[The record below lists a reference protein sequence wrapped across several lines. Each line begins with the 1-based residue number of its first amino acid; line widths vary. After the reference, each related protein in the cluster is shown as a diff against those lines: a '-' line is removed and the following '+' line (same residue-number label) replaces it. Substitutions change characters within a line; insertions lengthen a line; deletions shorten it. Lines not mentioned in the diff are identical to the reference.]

1 MTSKDVSSIKN
12 RCTEENKAKCESE
25 GKLCNPN
32 PKSKNI
38 CFNNTEINRK
48 KIKDAM
54 NNKKFADLMKYLNFK
69 KDNKYNYK
77 IIALFKK
84 DFYKYFLPKNH
95 TSLSLSKNK
104 LNRNP
109 KYNSI

>member
-1 MTSKDVSSIKN
+1 MISKNKKYIIYFFVFRYILLENMTSKDVSSIKN

-48 KIKDAM
+48 K
-54 NNKKFADLMKYLNFK
+54 
-69 KDNKYNYK
+69 
-77 IIALFKK
+77 
-84 DFYKYFLPKNH
+84 
-95 TSLSLSKNK
+95 
-104 LNRNP
+104 
-109 KYNSI
+109 